1 MSVITIT
8 DIVEAIHGDLDKCPD
23 APLENITLGTHLAS
37 VGAGSMG
44 IASRVD
50 APHGK
55 GDYRSISDFPESL
68 SAQALARMLHK
79 RKEIPELGV
88 STPMQVCTMAMAA
101 ANALLPDPALR
112 NHAGGDG
119 ELPEGYCAEKGQ
131 DLVLRLGK
139 GRNVAVVGHFPFV
152 ERLADNFANF
162 WVLEKRPRPGDLD
175 AAEASRVMP
184 RADVAAITSTS
195 ISNGTLGELLSLCRE
210 DTFVLMLGPST
221 PFAPSLF
228 ELGVD
233 ALAGAVV
240 HDPDTARLGIMNG
253 LPYKGLSGV
262 FGAILNKNHA

>member
-8 DIVEAIHGDLDKCPD
+8 DIVEAIQADLDKRPD
-23 APLENITLGTHLAS
+23 VPLDNITLGAHLAS
-37 VGAGSMG
+37 VTAGDMG
-44 IASRVD
+44 MASRVD
-50 APHGK
+50 AAHGR
-55 GDYRSISDFPESL
+55 GEYRNFSDVPEDL
-68 SAQALARMLHK
+68 SAQSLARMLHE
-79 RKEIPELGV
+79 RREIPELGV
-88 STPMQVCTMAMAA
+88 SDPMLVCTLAMAA
-101 ANALLPDPALR
+101 TNALLPDPTLR
-112 NHAGGDG
+112 RHAGGDG
-119 ELPEGYCAEKGQ
+119 ELPAGYCAEKGQ
-131 DLVLRLGK
+131 ELVLRLGK

-210 DTFVLMLGPST
+210 DAFVLLLGPST